1 VNSKPCPLENVAIA
15 RGEQVCL
22 PARRRAMPETLEEWF
37 AAYVDGFFRGEALL
51 RVLAYMMNNCAH
63 DVTDP
68 VCSTLGLFLGTPVTF
83 AVTTVGLIPFRNVS
97 TAVFAYSGM
106 SRSQQ
111 ELLTGFVGFLHEQGL
126 GTTSSQMGGS
136 PVLSLGRTPGMTR
149 PLEHAEVL
157 GLFLQSVLANEAYPA
172 RAARL
177 SVCNIVLQRLATTT
191 NISRD
196 TLHRLQA
203 NVLKPF
209 ETGAPKAH
217 GDGCC
222 SGGSDGDGGG
232 GAGGG
237 DGAGERA
244 AGGGADGPGG
254 AAA

>member
-1 VNSKPCPLENVAIA
+1 
-15 RGEQVCL
+15 
-22 PARRRAMPETLEEWF
+22 MPETLEEWF

-51 RVLAYMMNNCAH
+51 RTLAYMMNNCAH
-63 DVTDP
+63 DVVDP
-68 VCSTLGLFLGTPVTF
+68 VCATLGLFLGTPVTF

-97 TAVFAYSGM
+97 TAVFAFSGM
-106 SRSQQ
+106 SRAQQ
-111 ELLTGFVGFLHEQGL
+111 ELLAGFVGFLRAQAL

-149 PLEHAEVL
+149 ALEHVDVL
-157 GLFLQSVLANEAYPA
+157 TCFLRSVLANEAFPA

-177 SVCNIVLQRLATTT
+177 GVCNIVLQRLATTT

-209 ETGAPKAH
+209 EAGG
-217 GDGCC
+217 GDGDDA
-222 SGGSDGDGGG
+222 GGGG

-237 DGAGERA
+237 DGARERA
-244 AGGGADGPGG
+244 AGGGAAGPGG